1 VFSTFSTFPD
11 LNHTAYTLLPKTP
24 TKHQPTQFR
33 PTLYRFRHLPYTKR
47 ATLYRFRDLPYT
59 QRPTLYQISTY
70 PIPRPASGVP
80 TRRTRVRQAR
90 PGYPIPCLHCRV
102 GYPIPYAYPI
112 PGLTDLPY
120 TAHRARELAV
130 GRPLERTRWAEF
142 TVGQPLKRT
151 HWGKIPPLKKFSSQ
165 PRPLTTHQLLPTRE
179 FSVGPGRAGE
189 PPSYTHRRA
198 FGGAHARPGSWATFY
213 FPQNSFVWE
222 NKKIDSRPPNSKT
235 ISHAFP
241 LTGRRLQPSL
251 PYTTRPTLYSFRNLP
266 YTTYP
271 IPPALSDPAL

>member
-59 QRPTLYQISTY
+59 QRPTLYQIS
-70 PIPRPASGVP
+70 I
-80 TRRTRVRQAR
+80 
-90 PGYPIPCLHCRV
+90 YPIPCLHCRV

-130 GRPLERTRWAEF
+130 GRPLE
-142 TVGQPLKRT
+142 RT

-241 LTGRRLQPSL
+241 LTGGRLQPSL

-266 YTTYP
+266 YTVYLSYTTYP

>member
-59 QRPTLYQISTY
+59 QRPTLYQIS
-70 PIPRPASGVP
+70 I
-80 TRRTRVRQAR
+80 
-90 PGYPIPCLHCRV
+90 YPIPCLHCRV

-213 FPQNSFVWE
+213 FPQNSFVRE

-251 PYTTRPTLYSFRNLP
+251 PYTTIPTLYSFRNLP